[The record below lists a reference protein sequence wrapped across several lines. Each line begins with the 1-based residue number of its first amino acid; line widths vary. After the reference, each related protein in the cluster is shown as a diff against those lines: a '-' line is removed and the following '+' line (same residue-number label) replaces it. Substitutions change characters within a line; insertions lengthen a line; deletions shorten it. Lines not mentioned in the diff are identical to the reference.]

1 MNRAQSSQAEL
12 DRIQSDAPR
21 HDEGADPFR
30 ERLPR
35 RVLPRKRI
43 LGADVRFA
51 SHSEG
56 LLAQVEAAYG
66 GLPEHRL
73 SLGAPELCV
82 ELRLVRRDGLPAAGE
97 PPPVRMQGGGD
108 LLCGVMDACNYAV
121 IAPAQRQAL
130 VVVSSDMLER
140 HPYHVRYELIEFA
153 VFVLAARAQGLV
165 PLHGACIGRDG
176 RGLLLL
182 GASGAGK
189 STLALHAWLRGMAF
203 LAEDA
208 VFVQPDTL
216 LATGVG
222 NYLHLKD
229 DACQFV
235 ADVRVRDWIG
245 RAPTIR
251 RRSGVAKYEADLR
264 TGPGV
269 LAAAPLR
276 LAGVVMLSERVAE
289 DAGQLLRPLPVEEV
303 PLLLSADQ
311 PYAATQPGW
320 ERFSRACTT
329 LGVHRLERGRHPDD
343 AVAALS
349 ALLD

>member
-1 MNRAQSSQAEL
+1 MSHAEPNRARA
-12 DRIQSDAPR
+12 DAPSAHR
-21 HDEGADPFR
+21 HDERADPFR

-43 LGADVRFA
+43 LGADIRFD
-51 SHSEG
+51 SDSEA
-56 LLAQVEAAYG
+56 LLSLVETAYG

-73 SLGAPELCV
+73 SLGAPELRI
-82 ELRLVRRDGLPAAGE
+82 ELRLVWRDGMPAADE
-97 PPPVRMQGGGD
+97 PPPVRAQGGAD
-108 LLCGVMDACNYAV
+108 LLCGVMDACNYVA
-121 IAPAQRQAL
+121 IAPAQQLAL
-130 VVVSSDMLER
+130 VVVSADMLER

-153 VFVLAARAQGLV
+153 VFVLAARAQALV
-165 PLHGACIGRDG
+165 PLHGACVGRDG

-189 STLALHAWLRGMAF
+189 STLALHAWLRGLAF

-222 NYLHLKD
+222 NYLHVKD
-229 DACQFV
+229 DALRFV
-235 ADVRVRDWIG
+235 VDAAARDWI
-245 RAPTIR
+245 RTSPVIR

-264 TGPGV
+264 HGAGM
-269 LAAAPLR
+269 LAAAPLK
-276 LAGVVMLSERVAE
+276 LAGVVMLSERMA
-289 DAGQLLRPLPVEEV
+289 DDPSRLLRRLPADDV
-303 PLLLSADQ
+303 PRLLSADQ
-311 PYAATQPGW
+311 PYAAAQPGW
-320 ERFSRACTT
+320 DRFSFACLA